1 METRQLSKYAHALL
15 KSYWNGVL
23 PVDPFVLVRSS
34 GWSVFFSDSLNES
47 DMDFFIDQEEKH
59 IYMQAAL
66 LKDVYN
72 SRVICAKALAY
83 AITSSRETMITEDA
97 ALGFAA
103 EVLMPEI
110 YLGLVSNSD
119 EAVHRFAVNSNLVE
133 FRRNQMSNPE
143 YASTTGFLPAG
154 MSK

>member
-47 DMDFFIDQEEKH
+47 NMDFFIDQEEKN
-59 IYMQAAL
+59 IYMQANL
-66 LKDVYN
+66 LGDIYN

-83 AITSSRETMITEDA
+83 AITSSRETMIPEDE

-103 EVLMPEI
+103 EVLIPEI

-119 EAVHRFAVNSNLVE
+119 EAIRRFAVSPDLIEV
-133 FRRNQMSNPE
+133 RKKQMSNPE
-143 YASTTGFLPAG
+143 YTSTTGFLPAG